1 MAKITPKDNL
11 MRLVGGGHPEY
22 VPVYTMM
29 GEPYLGEAADV
40 FINAPIFKDTSFHGG
55 TDMWGVPYKQ
65 ASSGTN
71 AMMPDTGFH
80 LFEDIAD
87 WSKSIKFPEALP
99 VNELDWHGMYE
110 NSLKMF
116 HVDREQSAVKCGPG
130 LGPFQEL
137 VAMMGFDNGL
147 IALYTDPEEVK
158 AMLNAMVDH
167 IEPYFMKM
175 YEASKPDMWYIL
187 DDTCAKQT
195 PFFSPEI
202 YEDVFLPIYKRLA
215 RPAMEND
222 IPVVFHNCGYCEPFM
237 EMMTQF
243 NVQILEPTQESNDI
257 MACKERFKGKMSFCG
272 GWDWDLHMPKNYPEF
287 DEEEIRQGVRDAI
300 DKNCKGGA
308 YGFAGGV
315 ASRAD
320 DAEVAQK
327 INLIVRDEAHW
338 YGRKVYGYTG
348 E

>member
-40 FINAPIFKDTSFHGG
+40 FINAPIFKDTSFQGG

-87 WSKSIKFPEALP
+87 WRKSIKFPEALP

-147 IALYTDPEEVK
+147 MALYTDPEEVK
-158 AMLNAMVDH
+158 AMFMAMVDYL
-167 IEPYFMKM
+167 EPYYTRLIDEF
-175 YEASKPDMWYIL
+175 KPDLWYML
-187 DDTCAKQT
+187 DDTCAKET
-195 PFFSPEI
+195 PFFSPAI
-202 YEDVFLPIYKRLA
+202 YEEVFLPVYRRLA
-215 RPAMEND
+215 KPAND
-222 IPVVFHNCGYCEPFM
+222 RGIPIVFHNCGKVDEFIPFM
-237 EMMTQF
+237 LDF
-243 NVQILEPTQESNDI
+243 GVKILEPMQETNDI
-257 MACKERFKGKMSFCG
+257 PSLKEQYKGKLGLVG
-272 GWDWDLHMPKNYPEF
+272 GWDWGVRIPKNYPEY
-287 DEEEIRQGVRDAI
+287 DEEEFRQGIRDVI
-300 DKNCKGGA
+300 DYDAPGGA
-308 YGFAGGV
+308 YGFLGWPISYPGDPV
-315 ASRAD
+315 C
-320 DAEVAQK
+320 AE
-327 INLIVRDEAHW
+327 ITRIMRDEAHW